1 MWPGTGFLSTAE
13 GTVCALWHR
22 STTGRCL
29 GEDSF
34 SWNHRPGKMYSSL
47 WPAFLTLCKSCKEKW
62 PFSHPSHHC
71 LTSSWHRFHLQKVSL
86 QTCPFLGSHILGSHC
101 FARMLLLMAE
111 TQKTIMI
118 CKNFPWFFCQASCL
132 IKEHLA
138 PKDRP
143 DCVPYR
149 GYFRDA

>member
-1 MWPGTGFLSTAE
+1 MWLGIHFFKHSWGNSEL
-13 GTVCALWHR
+13 GHR
-22 STTGRCL
+22 STTGQCF

-47 WPAFLTLCKSCKEKW
+47 WPAFLRPCKSCKEKW

-71 LTSSWHRFHLQKVSL
+71 LTSSWHQFHLQKVSL
-86 QTCPFLGSHILGSHC
+86 QRRPFLGFQIFNSHC
-101 FARMLLLMAE
+101 FPCMLLLMAE
-111 TQKTIMI
+111 TQQIIMI
-118 CKNFPWFFCQASCL
+118 FKNFPFFCQASCL
-132 IKEHLA
+132 IKEYLA

-143 DCVPYR
+143 DCVPHR